1 MNFNID
7 KISFSEYFYLCAI
20 GLTTKVLKYIS
31 LNDCGGHYDAISGC
45 PRFFC
50 PFLYLEGVADSEV
63 KAKAV
68 FELRYIVVAAFSCV
82 VWCVQGN
89 PQIESDNQKRQ
100 VIT

>member
-1 MNFNID
+1 MIVED
-7 KISFSEYFYLCAI
+7 ITMRYR
-20 GLTTKVLKYIS
+20 GVLV
-31 LNDCGGHYDAISGC
+31 
-45 PRFFC
+45 FFC
-50 PFLYLEGVADSEV
+50 PFLSLEGVADSEV

-89 PQIESDNQKRQ
+89 SQIESDNQKRQ

>member
-1 MNFNID
+1 MIVED
-7 KISFSEYFYLCAI
+7 ITMRYR
-20 GLTTKVLKYIS
+20 GVLV
-31 LNDCGGHYDAISGC
+31 
-45 PRFFC
+45 FC
-50 PFLYLEGVADSEV
+50 PFLSLEGVADSEV

-89 PQIESDNQKRQ
+89 SQIESDNQKRQ